1 MMTLREK
8 KPESKRVRKIAREE
22 MTDEQRIA
30 FLKNPRVSIEF
41 LVDRCLEDSSL
52 FHVIASE
59 LYVLVEGR
67 LVRNKPQYF
76 INSND
81 KPELSRYALLHAK
94 DCMINSL
101 FIESYKTEGAV
112 AFRSNGCED
121 EVELVGPKKFNSNNG
136 ETNGVRNQLRFAEKV
151 GIRSLYGVSVDLDS
165 IVEQAVEEYKSSY
178 ECFLPTFSQEVCR
191 IMCEKKIDVHEFVE
205 STNLTPNIYSRI
217 KTQPDYI
224 PTYRNAVAI
233 CFGLK
238 LDLSHTEQLL
248 KIAGYAFRNA
258 PETAIY
264 RIFWSIR
271 HFNITDLNNCLV
283 SHGCEPIGSK
293 NKAV

>member
-22 MTDEQRIA
+22 MTEEQRIA

-67 LVRNKPQYF
+67 LVRNKPQYI
-76 INSND
+76 INNSEEL
-81 KPELSRYALLHAK
+81 ELSRYALLHAK
-94 DCMINSL
+94 DCMLNSL
-101 FIESYKTEGAV
+101 FVESYKPESAV
-112 AFRSNGCED
+112 AFRSTGD
-121 EVELVGPKKFNSNNG
+121 VDDVELIGPKKFNANNG

-151 GIRSLYGVSVDLDS
+151 GIKSIYGVSVDLDS
-165 IVEQAVEEYKSSY
+165 IVDKAVEEYKSSF
-178 ECFLPTFSQEVCR
+178 ECFLPTFSQEICR
-191 IMCEKKIDVHEFVE
+191 IICERKVDVHEFVE
-205 STNLTPNIYSRI
+205 STNLTPTIFCRL
-217 KTQPDYI
+217 KTQPSYI
-224 PTYRNAVAI
+224 PTYRHAVAI

-238 LDLSHTEQLL
+238 LDIGQTEQLL
-248 KIAGYAFRNA
+248 KMAGYAFRNA

-264 RIFWSIR
+264 RIFWSLH
-271 HFNITDLNNCLV
+271 HFNISDLNSCLI
-283 SHGCEPIGSK
+283 SHGCEPLGTK